1 MHERLWHVLIFG
13 NANRFGKVCG
23 LGMYAGFGR
32 YRNLDKQ
39 QILDRG
45 FGGLMLY
52 RQRGLEI
59 ERVDHDDVW

>member
-1 MHERLWHVLIFG
+1 MHERLWHGLIFG
-13 NANRFGKVCG
+13 NGCG

-32 YRNLDKQ
+32 YR
-39 QILDRG
+39 R